1 MSSVLNSNNNSGIN
15 FLLSLETRGIKLGL
29 KRTRELLKCCGNPQN
44 NLKSIQIIG
53 TNGKGS
59 TAATLSSILLES
71 GMNVGMYTSPHLV
84 HLSERIQ
91 INGLQISNDD
101 INSFI
106 NNFKTDIENL
116 ECTFFETM
124 TVLAMFHFYN
134 NNIDIAVLETGLGGK
149 YDSVT
154 ACNPI
159 LQLFTKISMDH
170 QHILGDT
177 IQEIADDKSHA
188 IQYQIPCISVNQDS
202 SVNKILTLKAQE
214 QDTSIEYISNTYSN
228 DYHSP
233 LLGEHQKLNI
243 LLAVHAA
250 KKIKNIQ
257 ETDIINGI
265 KNTSWPGR
273 LEVIQKDPIVI
284 FDVCHND
291 DSVVEFCNTINGLNH
306 KGKKILLIAMQ
317 HTKFFDSA
325 IFTINNLF
333 SKIICTKINDR
344 MYDAKHLA
352 SLFGNNQLTH
362 VIENP
367 LDAISQAIDLADDSD
382 LLAII
387 GSHYWGEMVYKNF

>member
-1 MSSVLNSNNNSGIN
+1 MSSALNSNHTSGVD

-29 KRTRELLKCCGNPQN
+29 KRTRKLLECCGNPQN
-44 NLKSIQIIG
+44 SLKSIQIIG

-91 INGLQISNDD
+91 INGLKISNDD
-101 INSFI
+101 INNFI

-124 TVLAMFHFYN
+124 TALAMFYFHN
-134 NNIDIAVLETGLGGK
+134 NNLDIAVLETGLGGK

-177 IQEIADDKSHA
+177 IQEITKDKSHA
-188 IQYQIPCISVNQDS
+188 IQYKTPCISVNQDRC
-202 SVNKILTLKAQE
+202 VEDILTLKAKE
-214 QDTSIEYISNTYSN
+214 QNTSIQYISNTYSK
-228 DYHSP
+228 DYNSP
-233 LLGEHQKLNI
+233 LLGEHQKQNI
-243 LLAVHAA
+243 LLAICAA
-250 KKIKNIQ
+250 KKIKMIQ
-257 ETDIINGI
+257 NSDIINGI

-273 LEVIQKDPIVI
+273 LEIIQKNPMVI
-284 FDVCHND
+284 FDVCHNN
-291 DSVVEFCNTINGLNH
+291 DSVVEFCNTIGKLNH
-306 KGKKILLIAMQ
+306 KGKKILLISIQ
-317 HTKFFDSA
+317 DTKFFDDA
-325 IFTINNLF
+325 ISILNNLF
-333 SKIICTKINDR
+333 SDIICTKINHR

-352 SLFGNNQLTH
+352 FLFGNDQLTH
-362 VIENP
+362 IIESP
-367 LDAISQAIDLADDSD
+367 SDAIFKAMDLMDDSD